1 MINNIKKRGFTLV
14 ELLAVIVI
22 LGILILLA
30 VPATQNVIKSARA
43 ATFEEYTQKTLNL
56 IEQKLQEEE
65 IKNKSVDDS
74 AGCYI
79 YDIKTDLGL
88 ADTGDYNGYFAV
100 VTPTRKFPPVFKGL
114 PIRVIPKEA
123 LYNASNTVLDI
134 NKKVDLLRSID
145 LPYEEYDPFSN
156 AFAPEIKALVLWN
169 KDFGGFFITGLDG
182 QTRNK
187 IMPYK
192 EFKNYFPGELVL
204 NNGIIGFRSMLGM
217 EFGESCSYDTS
228 TNVDNTPVE
237 ERKAYIN
244 NSFFRDAL
252 DYLTI
257 PGGYCK
263 DCKVAIAKAE
273 NNSTYFNA
281 NLLIAAP
288 SRKYP
293 FYPGRNIVEGPYTFK
308 RYNGSKPKST
318 DFDVSE
324 PGSLY
329 PVYMWID
336 DDATIYYYS
345 EAKNVY
351 VRDASYLFSKYWFK
365 SIDLSEMNFNE
376 TTRAN
381 GMFENCY
388 NLKTI
393 NFGSSTF
400 SRLSLSYEMFQYCE
414 SLTNI
419 YVDNEW
425 NLINLEESYDMFY
438 GCSSLN
444 GYNEDNYDNDDYEDY
459 KEAVIGKYFT
469 KK

>member
-1 MINNIKKRGFTLV
+1 MINNIRKRGFTLV

-22 LGILILLA
+22 LGILILLT
-30 VPATQNVIKSARA
+30 VPAVQNVIKSARA

-79 YDIKTDLGL
+79 YNIKTDLGL

-100 VTPTRKFPPVFKGL
+100 VTKTRRFPPIFNGQ
-114 PIRVIPKEA
+114 PIKVIPKEP
-123 LYNASNTVLDI
+123 LEIASNTNLYGN
-134 NKKVDLLRSID
+134 NKLDLLGKSLYPD
-145 LPYEEYDPFSN
+145 EYDPFSN
-156 AFAPEIKALVLWN
+156 AFAPEIKVLVLWN
-169 KDFGGFFITGLDG
+169 KDFGGFFITDLAGE
-182 QTRNK
+182 TEK
-187 IMPYK
+187 EIMPYK
-192 EFKNYFPGELVL
+192 EFKKDYMGELIV
-204 NNGIIGFRSMLGM
+204 NNGIIGFRSTLGM

-257 PGGYCK
+257 PGGSCK
-263 DCKVAIAKAE
+263 NCKVEIAKSE
-273 NNSTYFNA
+273 NNSNYFNA
-281 NLLIAAP
+281 NLLMKVDP
-288 SRKYP
+288 FRKYP
-293 FYPGRNIVEGPYTFK
+293 FYPGRSVVEGPYTFK

-318 DFDVSE
+318 EFDVSE

-351 VRDASYLFSKYWFK
+351 VKDASYLFSKYWFK

-400 SRLSLSYEMFQYCE
+400 SRLSVSYEMFKSCE

-425 NLINLEESYDMFY
+425 NLINLEESYNMFY
-438 GCSSLN
+438 GCTSLN
-444 GYNEDNYDNDDYEDY
+444 GYNEDNYENDDYEDY